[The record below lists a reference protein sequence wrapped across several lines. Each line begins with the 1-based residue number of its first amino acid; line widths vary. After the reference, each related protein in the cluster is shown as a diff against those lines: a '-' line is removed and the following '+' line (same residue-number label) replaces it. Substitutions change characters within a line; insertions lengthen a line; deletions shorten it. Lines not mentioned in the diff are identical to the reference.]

1 MYCWSCKDPGLTF
14 ILFIFVFDRPSLDQI
29 CAHPFLTET
38 LVPSSLPTSATHV
51 APVWQI
57 NEYGEIVIA
66 EVESVRKSASSRKP
80 IPPRSSSGR
89 QPFGSYDP
97 NRAKSSASV
106 VKPKE
111 KPGRDAIDM
120 QGMVKN
126 AVAMVGSTFTGT
138 TTPASSGFKIFDESR
153 DAPAAATPSGLEG
166 KSVRQLKQAAVR
178 PSPPSAVAAAAA
190 ATADAE
196 LVARTKYLAIATP
209 ASRKVESMA
218 TTVHTS
224 PVGESE
230 AEVLQRMVERV
241 ETVIDITEA
250 RTGSYRSY
258 SPKPLSRG
266 GPTKWVT
273 RYVDYT
279 SKYGLGFLLNE
290 GSSGVYFNDSTKT
303 ALEPDGE
310 TFQYIERLVPPGN
323 DPPPQKVES
332 SVETFTLSRY
342 PESLKKKVTL
352 LKHFRN
358 YLLEQ
363 QKKADEDDSV
373 VPSSVNAVAH
383 EALVYVKKWVRTKH
397 AILFRLSDQ
406 TIQIVFYDQTE
417 ILLTP
422 DDRFITY
429 VDKSRNRLTYTF
441 TDELIGNHAELAKR
455 LKYTKEILQQLLPG
469 QRT

>member
-1 MYCWSCKDPGLTF
+1 L
-14 ILFIFVFDRPSLDQI
+14 FDRPSLDKI
-29 CAHPFLTET
+29 AAHPFFTET
-38 LVPSSLPTSATHV
+38 LIPSSLPTSCTHV
-51 APVWQI
+51 APVWQV
-57 NEYGEIVIA
+57 NEFGELVA
-66 EVESVRKSASSRKP
+66 EQQDSVRKSSRKP
-80 IPPRSSSGR
+80 TLPRSSSGR
-89 QPFGSYDP
+89 QPFGSFDP
-97 NRAKSSASV
+97 NRAKALPPASALAA
-106 VKPKE
+106 KPKE
-111 KPGRDAIDM
+111 KSGRDGIDM
-120 QGMVKN
+120 QGIVKN
-126 AVAMVGSTFTGT
+126 ALAMAGSTLSGAT
-138 TTPASSGFKIFDESR
+138 AASGFKIFDESKGS
-153 DAPAAATPSGLEG
+153 APAASTGHVEQSARKALPP
-166 KSVRQLKQAAVR
+166 QAR
-178 PSPPSAVAAAAA
+178 SSLHSTAAD
-190 ATADAE
+190 DAE
-196 LVARTKYLAIATP
+196 LVARTKSLAIATP
-209 ASRKVESMA
+209 VSRKVNTLETLAPPSN
-218 TTVHTS
+218 TS
-224 PVGESE
+224 PSSESE
-230 AEVLQRMVERV
+230 ADILQRMVERV
-241 ETVIDITEA
+241 ETVIDITDTRA
-250 RTGSYRSY
+250 GTYRSH

-303 ALEPDGE
+303 ALESDGE
-310 TFQYIERLVPPGN
+310 TFQYIERLAPSETETSS
-323 DPPPQKVES
+323 QQVES
-332 SVETFTLSRY
+332 TVDTFTLACY

-383 EALVYVKKWVRTKH
+383 DALVYVKKWVRTKH

-429 VDKSRNRLTYTF
+429 VDKNRNRLTYTF

-469 QRT
+469 QRR

>member
-1 MYCWSCKDPGLTF
+1 L
-14 ILFIFVFDRPSLDQI
+14 LFLFDRPSLDEI
-29 CAHPFLTET
+29 GAHAFFTET
-38 LVPSSLPTSATHV
+38 VIPHSLPTSATHV
-51 APVWQI
+51 APVWQM
-57 NEYGEIVIA
+57 NEFGELVVA
-66 EVESVRKSASSRKP
+66 ERDSVRKSSRKP
-80 IPPRSSSGR
+80 ITSKGSSSSGR

-97 NRAKSSASV
+97 NRNKASSTAIAPAAKS
-106 VKPKE
+106 KE
-111 KPGRDAIDM
+111 KSGRDGIDM
-120 QGMVKN
+120 QGMVKS
-126 AVAMVGSTFTGT
+126 ALAIAGSTLSGAT
-138 TTPASSGFKIFDESR
+138 ASATSGFKIFDESTGNT
-153 DAPAAATPSGLEG
+153 PTAASTASAGQFERSARKPHSSPHTRTSPH
-166 KSVRQLKQAAVR
+166 AAGV
-178 PSPPSAVAAAAA
+178 
-190 ATADAE
+190 DAE
-196 LVARTKYLAIATP
+196 LVARTKSLAIATATP
-209 ASRKVESMA
+209 VSRNVEPLA
-218 TTVHTS
+218 TPSSSVSTANTNTA
-224 PVGESE
+224 GESE
-230 AEVLQRMVERV
+230 ADILQRMVERV
-241 ETVIDITEA
+241 ETVIDITDSRA
-250 RTGSYRSY
+250 GTYRSH

-303 ALEPDGE
+303 ALEADGE
-310 TFQYIERLVPPGN
+310 TFQYIERLAPSEKETS
-323 DPPPQKVES
+323 PQKVELT
-332 SVETFTLSRY
+332 VETFTLACY

-383 EALVYVKKWVRTKH
+383 DALVYVKKWVRTKH

-429 VDKSRNRLTYTF
+429 VDKNRNRLTYTF

-469 QRT
+469 QRR

>member
-1 MYCWSCKDPGLTF
+1 LSCFCFL
-14 ILFIFVFDRPSLDQI
+14 FDRPSLDQI
-29 CAHPFLTET
+29 AAHPFFTET
-38 LVPSSLPTSATHV
+38 LIPTSLPTSATHV

-57 NEYGEIVIA
+57 NEFGELVVA
-66 EVESVRKSASSRKP
+66 EKKDSVRKSSRKP
-80 IPPRSSSGR
+80 TLPRSSSGR
-89 QPFGSYDP
+89 QPLGSYDP
-97 NRAKSSASV
+97 NRAKASSSASAPAA
-106 VKPKE
+106 KSKE
-111 KPGRDAIDM
+111 KSGRDGIDM
-120 QGMVKN
+120 HGIVKS
-126 AVAMVGSTFTGT
+126 ALAMAGSTLSGAT
-138 TTPASSGFKIFDESR
+138 ASATSGFKIFDESTGN
-153 DAPAAATPSGLEG
+153 APAASSGHGEQSAR
-166 KSVRQLKQAAVR
+166 KAVPPQAR
-178 PSPPSAVAAAAA
+178 SSPYDSFA
-190 ATADAE
+190 ADAE
-196 LVARTKYLAIATP
+196 LVARTKSLAIATP
-209 ASRKVESMA
+209 VSRKVEAPSSSLPTA
-218 TTVHTS
+218 NTS
-224 PVGESE
+224 PVSESE
-230 AEVLQRMVERV
+230 ADILQRMVERV
-241 ETVIDITEA
+241 ETVIDITDT
-250 RTGSYRSY
+250 RVGTYRSH

-303 ALEPDGE
+303 ALESDGE
-310 TFQYIERLVPPGN
+310 TFQYIERLAPSEH
-323 DPPPQKVES
+323 DTSPQKVES
-332 SVETFTLSRY
+332 TVETFTLACY

-383 EALVYVKKWVRTKH
+383 DSLVYVKKWVRTKH

-429 VDKSRNRLTYTF
+429 VDKNRNRLTYTF

-469 QRT
+469 QRR

>member
-1 MYCWSCKDPGLTF
+1 L
-14 ILFIFVFDRPSLDQI
+14 FDRPSLDEI
-29 CAHPFLTET
+29 AAHPFFTET
-38 LVPSSLPTSATHV
+38 LIPSSLPTSATHV

-57 NEYGEIVIA
+57 NEYGDIVVA
-66 EVESVRKSASSRKP
+66 EKGSVRKSSSKSTL
-80 IPPRSSSGR
+80 PRSSSR

-97 NRAKSSASV
+97 NRNKASSAASDPAAAP
-106 VKPKE
+106 KSKE
-111 KPGRDAIDM
+111 KSGRDGIDM
-120 QGMVKN
+120 HGIVKS
-126 AVAMVGSTFTGT
+126 ALAMAGSTLSGAT
-138 TTPASSGFKIFDESR
+138 ASGFKIFDESTGR
-153 DAPAAATPSGLEG
+153 DAPAASAASSGHGEREHSARKVLPP
-166 KSVRQLKQAAVR
+166 QARSSPHTSTTAV
-178 PSPPSAVAAAAA
+178 
-190 ATADAE
+190 DAE
-196 LVARTKYLAIATP
+196 LVARTKSLAIATP
-209 ASRKVESMA
+209 VSRKVETPSSPLSTA
-218 TTVHTS
+218 NTS
-224 PVGESE
+224 PVSE
-230 AEVLQRMVERV
+230 TEADILQRMVERV
-241 ETVIDITEA
+241 ETVIDITDSRA
-250 RTGSYRSY
+250 GTYRSH
-258 SPKPLSRG
+258 SPKALSRG

-303 ALEPDGE
+303 ALESDGE
-310 TFQYIERLVPPGN
+310 TFQYIERLAPSGEQEPS
-323 DPPPQKVES
+323 PQKVES
-332 SVETFTLSRY
+332 TVETFTLSCY

-383 EALVYVKKWVRTKH
+383 DALVYVKKWVRTKH

-429 VDKSRNRLTYTF
+429 VDKNRNRLTYTF

-469 QRT
+469 QRR

>member
-1 MYCWSCKDPGLTF
+1 LS
-14 ILFIFVFDRPSLDQI
+14 DRPSLDEI
-29 CAHPFLTET
+29 AAHPFFTET
-38 LVPSSLPTSATHV
+38 LIPSSLPTSATHV
-51 APVWQI
+51 APSWQI
-57 NEYGEIVIA
+57 NEYGEIVVA
-66 EVESVRKSASSRKP
+66 EKDSVRKSSRKP
-80 IPPRSSSGR
+80 SLPLASSGR

-97 NRAKSSASV
+97 NRNKASSSASEPV
-106 VKPKE
+106 AKTKE
-111 KPGRDAIDM
+111 KAGRDGIDM
-120 QGMVKN
+120 HGIVKS
-126 AVAMVGSTFTGT
+126 ALAMAGSTLSGAT
-138 TTPASSGFKIFDESR
+138 ASGFKIFDESTGR
-153 DAPAAATPSGLEG
+153 DAPAASASSESARKPVSSQARSSPHTATT
-166 KSVRQLKQAAVR
+166 A
-178 PSPPSAVAAAAA
+178 
-190 ATADAE
+190 ADAE
-196 LVARTKYLAIATP
+196 LVARTKSLAISTP
-209 ASRKVESMA
+209 VSRKVETPSSSLSTA
-218 TTVHTS
+218 NTS
-224 PVGESE
+224 PANETE
-230 AEVLQRMVERV
+230 ADILQRMVERV
-241 ETVIDITEA
+241 ETVIDITDSRA
-250 RTGSYRSY
+250 GTYRSH
-258 SPKPLSRG
+258 SPKVLSRG

-303 ALEPDGE
+303 ALESDGE
-310 TFQYIERLVPPGN
+310 TFQYIERLVPSEQESS
-323 DPPPQKVES
+323 PQKVES
-332 SVETFTLSRY
+332 TVETFTLSCY

-383 EALVYVKKWVRTKH
+383 DALVYVKKWVRTKH

-429 VDKSRNRLTYTF
+429 VDKNRNRLTYTF

-469 QRT
+469 QRR

>member
-1 MYCWSCKDPGLTF
+1 L
-14 ILFIFVFDRPSLDQI
+14 FDRPSLDEI
-29 CAHPFLTET
+29 AAHPFFTET
-38 LVPSSLPTSATHV
+38 LIPSSLPASATHV

-57 NEYGEIVIA
+57 NEYGEIVVA
-66 EVESVRKSASSRKP
+66 EKDSVRKSSRKP
-80 IPPRSSSGR
+80 TLPRSSSGR

-97 NRAKSSASV
+97 NRNKASSSASETAT
-106 VKPKE
+106 KSKE
-111 KPGRDAIDM
+111 KSGRDGIDM
-120 QGMVKN
+120 HGIVKS
-126 AVAMVGSTFTGT
+126 ALAMAGSTLSSAT
-138 TTPASSGFKIFDESR
+138 ASGFKIFDESTGR
-153 DAPAAATPSGLEG
+153 DAPAASASAESARKPVSSKARSSPHTATT
-166 KSVRQLKQAAVR
+166 A
-178 PSPPSAVAAAAA
+178 
-190 ATADAE
+190 ADAE
-196 LVARTKYLAIATP
+196 LVARTKALAIATP
-209 ASRKVESMA
+209 VSRKMETPSSSLSTA
-218 TTVHTS
+218 NTS
-224 PVGESE
+224 PVNESE
-230 AEVLQRMVERV
+230 ADILQRMVERV
-241 ETVIDITEA
+241 ETVIDITDSRA
-250 RTGSYRSY
+250 GTYRSH
-258 SPKPLSRG
+258 SPKALSRG

-303 ALEPDGE
+303 ALESDGE
-310 TFQYIERLVPPGN
+310 TFQYIERLAPSEQESS
-323 DPPPQKVES
+323 PQKVES
-332 SVETFTLSRY
+332 TVETFTLACY

-383 EALVYVKKWVRTKH
+383 DALVYVKKWVRTKH

-422 DDRFITY
+422 DNRFITY
-429 VDKSRNRLTYTF
+429 VDKNRNRLTYTF

-469 QRT
+469 QRR